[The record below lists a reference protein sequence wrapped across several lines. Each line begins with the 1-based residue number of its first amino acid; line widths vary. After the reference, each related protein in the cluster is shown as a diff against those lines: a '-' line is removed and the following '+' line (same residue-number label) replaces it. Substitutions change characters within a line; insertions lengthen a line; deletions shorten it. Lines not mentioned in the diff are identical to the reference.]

1 MALYLKSD
9 QEVAG
14 IRAAGRVVAGVLKTV
29 ARYVVPGVSLKELEA
44 VCVDFIR
51 RAGGVPTFLGYRG
64 FPAGVC
70 ISVNDEVVHGIPD
83 GRVLNEGD
91 IVKVDVGVTRNGF
104 IADGARTFPVGRV
117 DEQILR
123 LVRETEYAFYEGLK
137 FCRPG
142 FRVGDVSAAIQGY
155 VERQGYAVVR
165 ELHGH
170 GVGIELHEEPTI
182 PNFGTPGK
190 GRRLEKGMTL
200 AIEPMV
206 NMGRSAVRTLK
217 NGWTV
222 VTVDGMPSAHYE
234 NTVLVTEGEPEILTR
249 LDDWV

>member
-1 MALYLKSD
+1 MALYIKSER
-9 QEVAG
+9 EVAG
-14 IRAAGRVVAGVLKTV
+14 IRAAGQIVAGVLRFAAGYV
-29 ARYVVPGVSLKELEA
+29 APGVTLKELEA

-91 IVKVDVGVTRNGF
+91 IVKVDVGVTKDGF
-104 IADGARTFPVGRV
+104 IADAARTFPVGRV
-117 DEQILR
+117 DERVLR
-123 LVRETEYAFYEGLK
+123 LVRETELAFYEGLK
-137 FCRPG
+137 FCRSG
-142 FRVGDVSAAIQGY
+142 FRVGDLSAAIQNY
-155 VERQGYAVVR
+155 VERQGYSVVR

-182 PNFGTPGK
+182 PNFGSPGR

-206 NMGRSAVRTLK
+206 NMGKSEVRTLK

-222 VTVDGMPSAHYE
+222 VTVDGLPSAHYE
-234 NTVLVTEGEPEILTR
+234 NTVLVTEAEPEILTR